1 MPITPSPSNSDPFA
15 SLASITSSVI
25 LALEKLRQQKNL
37 DGDDLDALKRISS
50 KFDSLSQANRLRDD
64 PHQATSFETAPAD
77 VRSGFFTLVAIES
90 TAAYPSELP
99 DFETMAAQLRHI
111 FETSSTSQPTL
122 PTEEIEAAQVECVEF
137 LERLNQGRPEFPRL

>member
-1 MPITPSPSNSDPFA
+1 M
-15 SLASITSSVI
+15 
-25 LALEKLRQQKNL
+25 
-37 DGDDLDALKRISS
+37 
-50 KFDSLSQANRLRDD
+50 
-64 PHQATSFETAPAD
+64 SFETAPPE

-90 TAAYPSELP
+90 TAAYPRELP

-111 FETSSTSQPTL
+111 FECSTTSSSSL